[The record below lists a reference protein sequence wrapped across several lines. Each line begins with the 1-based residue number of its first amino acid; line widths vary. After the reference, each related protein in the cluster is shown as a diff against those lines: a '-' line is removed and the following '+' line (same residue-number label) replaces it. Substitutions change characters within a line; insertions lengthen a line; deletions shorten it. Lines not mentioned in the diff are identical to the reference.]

1 MAKVNIKDLT
11 AAQSLATKL
20 DAAIADLTAIAKAD
34 RTLADNVMSLN
45 QTVKLNEQASSYFTE
60 IAGGIEKLMPEMETV
75 STQLKNAIKSM
86 EGFEE
91 LADKNFLGNV

>member
-20 DAAIADLTAIAKAD
+20 DVAIADLTAIAKAD

-91 LADKNFLGNV
+91 LAGKNFLGNV

>member
-20 DAAIADLTAIAKAD
+20 DTAIADLTAIAKAD

-91 LADKNFLGNV
+91 LAGKNFLGNV